1 MKPFFSIVVP
11 CCDVEQYVRESLDSV
26 LNQGFADWECVI
38 GVETSKDRTEEV
50 VREYAAR
57 DPRFKVFTGPRSG
70 SCSASR
76 NTGVD
81 MATGEYVIFLDGDDT
96 IAEGALQRLHDRIAG
111 RPGADIYQCAMLAI
125 NEMTGERELRDNFVE
140 GSPEEMTGVRATLE
154 IDRLWAGKF
163 CPMLQLSV
171 FRREFLVAHGL
182 KCVYGLRRQDSEFT
196 PRALYFAKRVVP
208 LHEAFYV
215 YRIRENSVSTEAKG
229 RGHFLRDWAVIT
241 KSLLAFHAKVS
252 HEDGFDERVV
262 PCWIRQWLPPLFFY
276 WFNART
282 VKSVPRSW
290 RVETLQVLFADGF
303 GDFDEL
309 LARANF
315 AKRTAGRVV
324 AMFVRHPSMRWLA
337 ELCFKFYFFLIR
349 IKSGEG
355 PSFCKAVPDG
365 SKTKGVS

>member
-229 RGHFLRDWAVIT
+229 RGHFLRDWAIILR
-241 KSLLAFHAKVS
+241 SLLAFHASVS
-252 HEDGFDERVV
+252 KDPGFDRRVAV
-262 PCWIRQWLPPLFFY
+262 CWARQWFALLSYF
-276 WFNART
+276 WFDPTNIRKIPRAR
-282 VKSVPRSW
+282 RL
-290 RVETLQVLFADGF
+290 ETLKALFSGGF
-303 GDFDEL
+303 DDFDAL
-309 LARANF
+309 LSVATLPKRIMGILAKAFVLHPFLRGVAEFFFRLYFHIAEARHA
-315 AKRTAGRVV
+315 
-324 AMFVRHPSMRWLA
+324 
-337 ELCFKFYFFLIR
+337 
-349 IKSGEG
+349 
-355 PSFCKAVPDG
+355 
-365 SKTKGVS
+365 

>member
-11 CCDVEQYVRESLDSV
+11 CCDVERYVRESLDSV

-57 DPRFKVFTGPRSG
+57 DGRFKVFTGPRSG

-208 LHEAFYV
+208 LHEPFYV
-215 YRIRENSVSTEAKG
+215 YRRRPNSLTTESSSRITVDLARQFRSLVDFAAAHDIPDDIRRIWANQWLSVLYW
-229 RGHFLRDWAVIT
+229 FL
-241 KSLLAFHAKVS
+241 FHPVTSRKVS
-252 HEDGFDERVV
+252 AEGRARALAALFDGEGRALFRRLVRFASRPKRVASHFV
-262 PCWIRQWLPPLFFY
+262 SLAARGWQAPARLFFGMLY
-276 WFNART
+276 YPLVER
-282 VKSVPRSW
+282 RS
-290 RVETLQVLFADGF
+290 R
-303 GDFDEL
+303 
-309 LARANF
+309 N
-315 AKRTAGRVV
+315 GR
-324 AMFVRHPSMRWLA
+324 
-337 ELCFKFYFFLIR
+337 
-349 IKSGEG
+349 
-355 PSFCKAVPDG
+355 
-365 SKTKGVS
+365 